1 LHRRIR
7 IAIAI
12 IDINIIRHVGV
23 HAASYEAC
31 GIVSDRLMSLKRL
44 LVRSYMLRSQWL
56 SQMNLILPVAWFR
69 TNALARAKVA
79 LMLFAVLGND
89 AHMLKLH

>member
-1 LHRRIR
+1 
-7 IAIAI
+7 
-12 IDINIIRHVGV
+12 
-23 HAASYEAC
+23 
-31 GIVSDRLMSLKRL
+31 MSLKRL

-79 LMLFAVLGND
+79 QMLFAVLVNY
-89 AHMLKLH
+89 AHMRKLH

>member
-1 LHRRIR
+1 
-7 IAIAI
+7 
-12 IDINIIRHVGV
+12 
-23 HAASYEAC
+23 
-31 GIVSDRLMSLKRL
+31 
-44 LVRSYMLRSQWL
+44 MLRSQWL
-56 SQMNLILPVAWFR
+56 SQMNLILPVAWFG